1 MVRTRKNDRKSC
13 DFRSFSGGDY
23 WTRTSGLM
31 RVKIRMDIKCLLL
44 GAFQYF
50 WLHFFRTGKRS
61 WSTVSTRY
69 YPDIGQRIG
78 QITGSAH

>member
-1 MVRTRKNDRKSC
+1 MTYGHV
-13 DFRSFSGGDY
+13 FLFGGDY